1 MLTNYLKAA
10 MQHARYE
17 ILEDDNSYYGEIPAC
32 PGVYA
37 NASTLEEC
45 RDTLAEVLEAWLLFR
60 IHRNLALPEI
70 DGMILTVKKEIAV

>member
-10 MQHARYE
+10 MKHARYE
-17 ILEDDNSYYGEIPAC
+17 IIEDDNSYYGEITAC

-37 NASTLEEC
+37 NAPSLEEC
-45 RDTLAEVLEAWLLFR
+45 RDILAEVLEAWLLFR

-70 DGMILTVKKEIAV
+70 DGINLTVKKEIAV